1 MELEARKAVLY
12 SIFDAG
18 VRAVAPDAALMRHV
32 CLEGDSLL
40 VDGKRWPLPRRGR
53 LLVLGAGKGVA
64 PMGAAVEELLGDR
77 IHSGLLVVKYGHGL
91 PLRQITQVEA
101 AHPVPDAAGAAA
113 TQALL
118 ELAAGTTADDLVL
131 CLLTGGASALT
142 LAPVP
147 GVTLE
152 DMQQVTELLLHRLG
166 LVWTPEPEGLA
177 PCWKALLSGS
187 PNFDSLYEQ
196 LVQPRREILAFSPL
210 AADALLLDA
219 FYADEMRP
227 LPVEWEPFLSTRQLS
242 LHRGLQGRWEE
253 AVRLEPLP
261 LLAAHHGEFL
271 YAEGEYTAAIE
282 VLRDAYRS
290 ASDAGY
296 PYLMLSCRLWMGNC
310 YSDLGR
316 MEEMLT
322 HYSVAEHLAEALR
335 DTGSL
340 SALRYNVASTQL
352 ELGQPEKALPYFA
365 SLPRPGFL
373 DLHKLAICHEQLGH
387 REQALA
393 AVQQAEPMASG
404 EMEQRMLALVR
415 YRLEHPDYLH
425 DDTYGT
431 QLLDCFHRLRDTY
444 PMGFTRFH
452 LPWVLAWYK
461 ANRQYRQACRL
472 LEEFPAK

>member
-1 MELEARKAVLY
+1 MEKLERYLRFIREAERLKDVLRTAHTSTGRHESTAEHSWRLALLAAVLTGERPRLDMQRVLLMCLVHDLGEAY
-12 SIFDAG
+12 DGDIP
-18 VRAVAPDAALMRHV
+18 AVAQMADGTKEAS
-32 CLEGDSLL
+32 EL
-40 VDGKRWPLPRRGR
+40 VAIDKLTRMLP
-53 LLVLGAGKGVA
+53 
-64 PMGAAVEELLGDR
+64 P
-77 IHSGLLVVKYGHGL
+77 
-91 PLRQITQVEA
+91 
-101 AHPVPDAAGAAA
+101 
-113 TQALL
+113 
-118 ELAAGTTADDLVL
+118 AAGTAIRKIWEEYEA
-131 CLLTGGASALT
+131 C
-142 LAPVP
+142 
-147 GVTLE
+147 
-152 DMQQVTELLLHRLG
+152 Q
-166 LVWTPEPEGLA
+166 TPEA
-177 PCWKALLSGS
+177 RWVKALDKAETILQHNQGAN
-187 PNFDSLYEQ
+187 PADFDYEFN
-196 LVQPRREILAFSPL
+196 LTYGAEWFRD
-210 AADALLLDA
+210 DALLRRLRRLLDA
-219 FYADEMRP
+219 ETARRI
-227 LPVEWEPFLSTRQLS
+227 V
-242 LHRGLQGRWEE
+242 RGGAMAL
-253 AVRLEPLP
+253 
-261 LLAAHHGEFL
+261 
-271 YAEGEYTAAIE
+271 AEGANMPSTPAAIE

-322 HYSVAEHLAEALR
+322 HYSVAERLAEALR

-393 AVQQAEPMASG
+393 AVWQAEPMASG

-431 QLLDCFHRLRDTY
+431 QLLDCFQRLRDTY

-472 LEEFPAK
+472 LEEFPVK